1 MKKIL
6 YGLGEGLTQGQIE
19 IMHQEALKLIET
31 VGLKVPHE
39 GILKR
44 LSGEK
49 GVRVEKNRMK
59 FDGSLVEKCLK
70 ELSYPDEK
78 IPPRPV
84 LVSGAYEQNILDM
97 DTAKIRQATSEDL
110 VALTKLADSY
120 EMFGSAPVRPM
131 NLPSRL
137 AEIAMYKI
145 SWENSSRRCNS
156 ILEANPKSSIEVA
169 NYVYEMSRVADKFF
183 SVGIWI
189 TSPFSISPD
198 DLRILYH
205 FIDKDVPLWIGTMP
219 IAGATAPIHMIGAYV
234 QSLAELFAGYTML
247 KLLNPQTYVYCSII
261 DSIRAYAFD
270 MKYGNFVYG
279 SPEDIWGTLLQ
290 VQLNRYYKIPIIAKS
305 LLTSSSLPDAQ
316 AAAEKAAHT
325 ILAAAFGVD
334 GYTNAGLLAVDDVY
348 SAEQVVID
356 YEIVQ
361 YAMQSLRGFDF
372 SKETL
377 STKIIEEVV
386 LKDENFLSHQSTLN
400 YFREAFW
407 VPELFEHLMLRQWQ
421 DKGGKSIRERAKD
434 IAKRKIK
441 EHEFELPA
449 EIQRELD
456 RIYQKAKEE
465 FSD

>member
-6 YGLGEGLTQGQIE
+6 YSLGEGLTQGQIE

-39 GILKR
+39 GIVKR

-49 GVRVEKNRMK
+49 GVRVEKDRMK

-78 IPPRPV
+78 ISPRPI
-84 LVSGAYEQNILDM
+84 LISGAYEQNILDM
-97 DTAKIRQATSEDL
+97 DTAEIRQATSKDL

-120 EMFGSAPVRPM
+120 EMLGSAPVKPM
-131 NLPSRL
+131 NLPPRL
-137 AEIAMYKI
+137 AEIAMYKV

-169 NYVYEMSRVADKFF
+169 SYVYEMSRVANKFF
-183 SVGIWI
+183 SIGTWI

-198 DLRILYH
+198 DLKVLYH
-205 FIDKDVPLWIGTMP
+205 FMDKDVPLWVATMP

-261 DSIRAYAFD
+261 DSIRAYPFD

-305 LLTSSSLPDAQ
+305 LLTSSPLPDSQ

-325 ILAAAFGVD
+325 ILAAAFRVD
-334 GYTNAGLLAVDDVY
+334 GYTNAGLLAVDDIY

-361 YAMQSLRGFDF
+361 YAIQYLRGFDF
-372 SKETL
+372 SEETL
-377 STKIIEEVV
+377 SAKIIREVV
-386 LKDENFLSHQSTLN
+386 LREANFLSHESTLN

-407 VPELFEHLMLRQWQ
+407 VPELFEHLMLRQWE

-434 IAKRKIK
+434 IAERKIK
-441 EHEFELPA
+441 EHEFELA
-449 EIQRELD
+449 GEIQRELD

-465 FSD
+465 LSD

>member
-6 YGLGEGLTQGQIE
+6 HSLGEGLTQGQIE

-39 GILKR
+39 GIVKR

-49 GVRVEKNRMK
+49 GVRVEKDRMK
-59 FDGSLVEKCLK
+59 FDGSLVEKCLR

-78 IPPRPV
+78 VPPRPI

-120 EMFGSAPVRPM
+120 EMFGSAPVRQM

-169 NYVYEMSRVADKFF
+169 SYVYEMSRVADKFF
-183 SVGIWI
+183 SIGIWI

-198 DLRILYH
+198 DLKVLYH

-261 DSIRAYAFD
+261 DSIRAYSFD

-279 SPEDIWGTLLQ
+279 SPEDIWGTLVQ
-290 VQLNRYYKIPIIAKS
+290 VQLNRYYKIPIITKS
-305 LLTSSSLPDAQ
+305 LLTSSPLPDAQ

-334 GYTNAGLLAVDDVY
+334 GYTNAGLLAIDDIY

-372 SKETL
+372 NEETL

-386 LKDENFLSHQSTLN
+386 LKDENFLSHQSTLD

-449 EIQRELD
+449 EIQRELN